1 MKVTSAT
8 VRLCLKTSRASK
20 SGEFP
25 VYLVVCYHGRVE
37 KSTGI
42 SCAIQFWDK
51 GRERVTNKCPNA
63 PVLNK
68 MLNDLKQRV
77 IEARTKLEFEG
88 RGYTAQML
96 IESASQPKEM
106 GKNDYRGVYMRL
118 IDEIAEM
125 VDGMPI

>member
-8 VRLCLKTSRASK
+8 IRLCLKKSRASK

-42 SCAIQFWDK
+42 SCAIQFWDCR
-51 GRERVTNKCPNA
+51 RECVKPKCPNA

-68 MLNDLKQRV
+68 MLNDIKQRV
-77 IEARTKLEFEG
+77 IERRTKLEIEG

-96 IESASQPKEM
+96 LESLSEPKEM

-118 IDEIAEM
+118 IAEM